1 VADDDPD
8 GIETV
13 VMALPDEVAEN
24 LAVPAEFEPK
34 VTVSAVVVG
43 LPKASCSWTVSGPKV
58 ALAEAVPE
66 RGVEVMTNFDGA
78 PALMVSTWVPL
89 VSAPETVMVGEPALV
104 SP

>member
-1 VADDDPD
+1 MADDDPD

-66 RGVEVMTNFDGA
+66 RGVEVMTNW
-78 PALMVSTWVPL
+78 L
-89 VSAPETVMVGEPALV
+89 GEPALMLKGLV
-104 SP
+104 VAEGSPLLDAVRV

>member
-1 VADDDPD
+1 
-8 GIETV
+8 
-13 VMALPDEVAEN
+13 
-24 LAVPAEFEPK
+24 
-34 VTVSAVVVG
+34 
-43 LPKASCSWTVSGPKV
+43 V

>member
-1 VADDDPD
+1 MADDDPD

-24 LAVPAEFEPK
+24 LAVPVELEPK

-43 LPKASCSWTVSGPKV
+43 LPRASCSWTVSGPKV

-66 RGVEVMTNFDGA
+66 TGFEVMTNW
-78 PALMVSTWVPL
+78 L
-89 VSAPETVMVGEPALV
+89 GEPAVMLKAV
-104 SP
+104 VVAEGSPLLDAVRV